1 VARVRYSLFM
11 TKTQARTARLQMNA
25 ALDQAFEETEYL
37 AAARCCLET
46 ALVHCRTLAIGKQ
59 LERRDQHRVNETF
72 AALAARGWC

>member
-1 VARVRYSLFM
+1 MARVRYPFFM
-11 TKTQARTARLQMNA
+11 TKNQARTARLQMNA

-46 ALVHCRTLAIGKQ
+46 ALECCRSLALGKR
-59 LERRDQHRVNETF
+59 LEPRDRLKVNETF